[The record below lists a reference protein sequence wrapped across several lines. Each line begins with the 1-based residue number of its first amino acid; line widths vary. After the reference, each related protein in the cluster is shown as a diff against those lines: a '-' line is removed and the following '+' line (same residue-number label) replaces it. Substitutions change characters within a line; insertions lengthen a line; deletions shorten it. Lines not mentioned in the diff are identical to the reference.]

1 MTSTIGIEL
10 DSDQLVLTRR
20 RDFKWSFENRD
31 AADNPISFPAG
42 QLYFELDTGGQH
54 NARQRVS
61 ITGATGGTY
70 RLGNGTSWTPAID
83 YNDVSENPQGLPGDI
98 TDALEALY
106 GVGNVKVH
114 PTTLYPSWTLNFNL
128 NSSKPLTEQ
137 LVNTINKAA
146 NDFFDTFDQLLGVNV
161 EMTVTDALNFKLQ
174 VTSIKSF
181 DEVGVITF
189 LVDVTATAV
198 KNFFNSFS
206 GLIGAVNTV
215 NVDFYWNRTY
225 EVEFLG
231 TLKNTP
237 VALMLT
243 DGASLSGASK
253 QLTTEMLKPGKERFT
268 LWYFD
273 IDGTLAE
280 LKVESE
286 QADLVAAR
294 TKWQLVFLEDGE
306 SAGGDGI
313 ARGVVRVQE

>member
-10 DSDQLVLTRR
+10 DTDQLVLTRR
-20 RDFKWSFENRD
+20 RDFKWTFENLD
-31 AADNPISFPAG
+31 EHGDPTPFPAG

-54 NARQRVS
+54 NARQRVEIS
-61 ITGATGGTY
+61 GATGGTY
-70 RLGNGTSWTPAID
+70 KLGNSTGWTPAID
-83 YNDVSENPQGLPGDI
+83 FNDVSENPQGLPGDV
-98 TDALEALY
+98 TDALETLFGA
-106 GVGNVKVH
+106 GNVKVY

-128 NSSKPLTEQ
+128 NSGKPLTEQ

-189 LVDVTATAV
+189 LVDVTSTAV
-198 KNFFNSFS
+198 KNFFNGVA

-215 NVDFYWNRTY
+215 NVDFYWDRTY

-231 TLKNTP
+231 ALKETP
-237 VALMLT
+237 VPKMLT
-243 DGASLSGASK
+243 DGASLTGASK
-253 QLTTEMLKPGKERFT
+253 LLTTDVLKPGKERLTQWDFS
-268 LWYFD
+268 
-273 IDGTLAE
+273 IAGTRAE
-280 LKVESE
+280 LKIESD
-286 QADLVAAR
+286 QADLIAPR

-306 SAGGDGI
+306 AAGGDGV
-313 ARGVVRVQE
+313 ARGLVRVQE